1 MERLNRWINPLL
13 WVIYIAL
20 LAVLLPHTAWAFAVF
35 EPDGQRLVAWSAA
48 FAFEASI
55 AALTYKLI
63 QRIEATPRRRS
74 AWVRWRGS
82 YLNVYAGGLLVSVPR
97 TARSGFL
104 PHYFPF
110 SLTNRSLEP
119 DSIGISVYSKLYRH
133 LFVFTCVV
141 IEREIKSRKVLLTR

>member
-1 MERLNRWINPLL
+1 LGFQCRERLVQDFYPERRIPGELVSGMGRGFQCRERLVQDFYGQPASSPDRPGKKFQCRERLVQDFYTTGQSTMERL
-13 WVIYIAL
+13 AK
-20 LAVLLPHTAWAFAVF
+20 A
-35 EPDGQRLVAWSAA
+35 
-48 FAFEASI
+48 
-55 AALTYKLI
+55 
-63 QRIEATPRRRS
+63 
-74 AWVRWRGS
+74 
-82 YLNVYAGGLLVSVPR
+82 VSVPR
-97 TARSGFL
+97 TACSGFL

>member
-1 MERLNRWINPLL
+1 MALTRANVEAILIRRLGGI
-13 WVIYIAL
+13 
-20 LAVLLPHTAWAFAVF
+20 
-35 EPDGQRLVAWSAA
+35 
-48 FAFEASI
+48 FEAVG
-55 AALTYKLI
+55 LDG
-63 QRIEATPRRRS
+63 AT
-74 AWVRWRGS
+74 ADGS
-82 YLNVYAGGLLVSVPR
+82 NEDLNDPIGWALVSVPR